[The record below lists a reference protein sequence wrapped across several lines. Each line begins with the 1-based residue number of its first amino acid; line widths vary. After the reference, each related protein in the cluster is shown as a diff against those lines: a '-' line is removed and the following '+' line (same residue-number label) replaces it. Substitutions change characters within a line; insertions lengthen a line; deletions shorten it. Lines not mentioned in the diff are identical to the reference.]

1 MDPFSDLNFYALSG
15 MLISLNTSFFNV
27 LTRVGLNHAPQS
39 GSQARPGS
47 T

>member
-1 MDPFSDLNFYALSG
+1 MDPFSDQIFSTLSG
-15 MLISLNTSFFNV
+15 MLISLNTSFFNG
-27 LTRVGLNHAPQS
+27 LTRVGLDHAPES